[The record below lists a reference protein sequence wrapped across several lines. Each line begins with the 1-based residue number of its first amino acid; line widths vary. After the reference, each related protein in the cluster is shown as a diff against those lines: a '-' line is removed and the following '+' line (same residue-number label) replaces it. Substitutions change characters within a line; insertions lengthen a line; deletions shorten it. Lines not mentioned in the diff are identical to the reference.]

1 MKSFNGSHPSVVSP
15 AFFAMRPP
23 LAIHVLAILVIAKA
37 PSSRAQDA
45 TPIIAF

>member
-15 AFFAMRPP
+15 AFFVVRPP
-23 LAIHVLAILVIAKA
+23 LAAHVLAILVIAKA
-37 PSSRAQDA
+37 PLPSAGRA

>member
-15 AFFAMRPP
+15 AFFVVRPP
-23 LAIHVLAILVIAKA
+23 LAVHVLAILVIAKA
-37 PSSRAQDA
+37 PLPSTGRA